1 MVWAVWKANCTHG
14 VQFSIE
20 QKKYS
25 REWQFE
31 NMRTCLLVRRNK
43 YCEKNTQI
51 SFAKEVRIRPVYIPI
66 NKRCGQ
72 REFLGNTRTNMRN
85 VMGKY
90 SERTSSSA
98 PPFSTRPKTT
108 SAEHA
113 RLVGAPEWGLTS
125 VNESIPRLARCA
137 KP

>member
-1 MVWAVWKANCTHG
+1 MVRAVWKGNCTHG
-14 VQFSIE
+14 VEFGIGQR
-20 QKKYS
+20 KYL

-31 NMRTCLLVRRNK
+31 NMRTCPLVHLNK
-43 YCEKNTQI
+43 HCKKNTQI
-51 SFAKEVRIRPVYIPI
+51 SLAKDVSIRPVYIPV

-72 REFLGNTRTNMRN
+72 REFLGNTKANMRD

-90 SERTSSSA
+90 SERISSSA
-98 PPFSTRPKTT
+98 THFSTRPKTA

-113 RLVGAPEWGLTS
+113 HLVGAPEWGLTS